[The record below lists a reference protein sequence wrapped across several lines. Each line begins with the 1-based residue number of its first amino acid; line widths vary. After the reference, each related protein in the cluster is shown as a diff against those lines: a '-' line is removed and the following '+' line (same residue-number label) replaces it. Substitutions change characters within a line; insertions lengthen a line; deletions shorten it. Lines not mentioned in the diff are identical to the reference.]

1 MTDRDP
7 IHVHMVY
14 FAWVRE
20 RIGRAEEDLNPP
32 SSLKTIRDLLT
43 WVTGQSAGHALALS
57 DMRAIRIA
65 INQDH
70 AGLDDPIR
78 SGDEIALFPPVSGG

>member
-1 MTDRDP
+1 MTGDDP
-7 IHVHMVY
+7 IPVHMVY

-20 RIGRAEEDLNPP
+20 RIGRAEETLYPP
-32 SSLKTIRDLLT
+32 SDLKTTRDLLS
-43 WVTGQSAGHALALS
+43 WLSGQSAGHSSALS
-57 DMRAIRIA
+57 DLRAIRIA

-70 AGLDDPIR
+70 AGLDDLIH